1 MYEEVMRFCDN
12 KKEFMVKSKE
22 VIKILEE
29 TKKMLEGVEV
39 NVITWFLL
47 PTKEAKDM
55 LIELNEKLEEL
66 NKELGEF

>member
-1 MYEEVMRFCDN
+1 MYEEVMRFYDN
-12 KKEFMVKSKE
+12 KKEFTVKSKE

-39 NVITWFLL
+39 NVITWLLL
-47 PTKEAKDM
+47 PTQEAKEM
-55 LIELNEKLEEL
+55 IIELNEKLEEL